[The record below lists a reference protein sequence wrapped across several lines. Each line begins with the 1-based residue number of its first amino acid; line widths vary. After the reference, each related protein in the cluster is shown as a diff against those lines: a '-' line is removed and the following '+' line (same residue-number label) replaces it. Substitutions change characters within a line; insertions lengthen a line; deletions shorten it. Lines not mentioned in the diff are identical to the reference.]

1 MRGKDSWRSFSKA
14 DFVGSMVRF
23 ALVMKMVLVV
33 VGIDVVGRDLC
44 LMERL
49 VRWVEREDIVVDN
62 GVRWKVVI

>member
-1 MRGKDSWRSFSKA
+1 MREKDPWRSFSKA

-23 ALVMKMVLVV
+23 ALVRNMVV
-33 VGIDVVGRDLC
+33 VVVRIDVVGRDLC

-49 VRWVEREDIVVDN
+49 VRWVEREDIVVDK